1 MTPPL
6 LKPFSVYLLLLE
18 KVPEGRMRLRG
29 LGEAT
34 DKKIRNLTNFLLAQL
49 LTKQ

>member
-1 MTPPL
+1 MTFPL
-6 LKPFSVYLLLLE
+6 LW
-18 KVPEGRMRLRG
+18 RG

-49 LTKQ
+49 LTNQQLTKKEKYEKYESR